1 VVDRLTPQGEVL
13 GRRLLRL
20 DAIYC
25 AGAGLIAL
33 ALFAPLAR
41 LLETPRAIPLAAGT
55 ATLVW
60 AAVLLRLARR
70 AEWRAPVATV
80 AAANAGAALA
90 IAVLAVFAPG
100 AAARVLLTAVAVE
113 VAAFAAGQVVA
124 LRR

>member
-1 VVDRLTPQGEVL
+1 MSGEVL

-25 AGAGLIAL
+25 TGAGLIAL
-33 ALFAPLAR
+33 VLFAPLAR
-41 LLETPRAIPLAAGT
+41 VLETPRTVPLAAGA

-60 AAVLLRLARR
+60 AAALLHLARR
-70 AEWRAPVATV
+70 GAWRIPVATV

-90 IAVLAVFAPG
+90 IAVLAVFAP
-100 AAARVLLTAVAVE
+100 ATAARLLLAAVAVE
-113 VAAFAAGQVVA
+113 VAAFAAGQVAA